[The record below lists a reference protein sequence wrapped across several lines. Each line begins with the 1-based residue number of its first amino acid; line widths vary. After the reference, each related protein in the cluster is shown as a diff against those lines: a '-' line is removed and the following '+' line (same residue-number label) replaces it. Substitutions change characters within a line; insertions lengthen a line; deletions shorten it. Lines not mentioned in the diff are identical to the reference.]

1 MYKYYADGWSI
12 GAISKQLEE
21 MGYKTVR
28 GKLSRSTIA
37 RILDSELYIGNR
49 FLRGQFTADGK
60 DLLIENDH
68 EIIIDIDLN
77 EKVKKR
83 RVIELEKIKRKC
95 KK

>member
-1 MYKYYADGWSI
+1 
-12 GAISKQLEE
+12 
-21 MGYKTVR
+21 
-28 GKLSRSTIA
+28 
-37 RILDSELYIGNR
+37 LYIGNR